1 MPLYKSL
8 DTSLQTLGIF
18 PSIRKLV
25 IAVQDVTNSATFTD
39 STTLQAD
46 LIAGATYI
54 FETLE
59 LVGSSA
65 FATAGAQSQLAY
77 TGTGTF
83 YGTRFRGGASN
94 VEPINAFL
102 SWGGSSESANGTANE
117 PAKSLFVQR
126 WGRIVTTTSGVLK
139 IQFRQATAVPNHYA
153 RLHIGSYLNVDRAA

>member
-1 MPLYKSL
+1 MPLFKSL

-18 PSIRKLV
+18 PSIRKFV

-46 LIAGATYI
+46 LIAGATYD

-83 YGTRFRGGASN
+83 YGAKFRGGASS
-94 VEPINAFL
+94 VEPINNAP
-102 SWGGSSESANGTANE
+102 SWGGSSDSVNGASNE
-117 PAKSLFVQR
+117 PTKSLLVQR
-126 WGRIVTTTSGVLK
+126 WGRIVTSTSGVLK
-139 IQFRQATAVPNHYA
+139 VQFRQSTAVAAHYA
-153 RLHIGSYLNVDRAA
+153 RLHIGSYLNVDRVA

>member
-1 MPLYKSL
+1 MPLFKSL
-8 DTSLQTLGIF
+8 DTSLQALGIF
-18 PSIRKLV
+18 PSIRKFV

-46 LIAGATYI
+46 LIAGATYD
-54 FETLE
+54 FETFE
-59 LVGSSA
+59 LIGSSA

-94 VEPINAFL
+94 VEPINNAPT
-102 SWGGSSESANGTANE
+102 WGGSGEAVNGAVNLPTQ
-117 PAKSLFVQR
+117 SLMVLR

-139 IQFRQATAVPNHYA
+139 VQFRQSTAVAAHYA
-153 RLHIGSYLNVDRAA
+153 RLHIGSYLNVDRVA

>member
-1 MPLYKSL
+1 MPLFRSL

-46 LIAGATYI
+46 LIAGATYD

-83 YGTRFRGGASN
+83 YGVRFRGSASN
-94 VEPINAFL
+94 VEPINNPPT
-102 SWGGSSESANGTANE
+102 WGGSSDSVNGAANE
-117 PAKSLFVQR
+117 PAKSLLVQR

-139 IQFRQATAVPNHYA
+139 VQFRQSTAVASHYA
-153 RLHIGSYLNVDRAA
+153 RLHIGSYLNVDRVA

>member
-8 DTSLQTLGIF
+8 DAGLQALGIF

-39 STTLQAD
+39 STALQAD
-46 LIAGATYI
+46 LIAGATYD

-94 VEPINAFL
+94 VEPINN
-102 SWGGSSESANGTANE
+102 STNWGGSSESVNGQTNA
-117 PAKSLFVQR
+117 PTQSLIVQR
-126 WGRIVTTTSGVLK
+126 RGRIVTTTSGVLK
-139 IQFRQATAVPNHYA
+139 IQFRQSTAVVAHYA
-153 RLHIGSYLNVDRAA
+153 RLLVGSYLNVDRVS

>member
-1 MPLYKSL
+1 MPLFKSL

-18 PSIRKLV
+18 PSIRKFV

-39 STTLQAD
+39 STALQAD
-46 LIAGATYI
+46 LIAGATYG

-83 YGTRFRGGASN
+83 YGVRFRGSASN
-94 VEPINAFL
+94 VEPINNSS
-102 SWGGSSESANGTANE
+102 SWGGSGDSVNGAANE
-117 PAKSLFVQR
+117 PARSLLVQR

-139 IQFRQATAVPNHYA
+139 IQFRQSTAVANHYA
-153 RLHIGSYLNVDRAA
+153 RLHIGSYLNVQRVS

>member
-1 MPLYKSL
+1 MPLFKSL

-46 LIAGATYI
+46 LIAGATYD

-83 YGTRFRGGASN
+83 YGVRLRAGISG
-94 VEPINAFL
+94 VEPINASP
-102 SWGGSSESANGTANE
+102 SWGGSGDTVNGAANE
-117 PAKSLFVQR
+117 PAKSLLVQR
-126 WGRIVTTTSGVLK
+126 LGRIVTTTSGVLK
-139 IQFRQATAVPNHYA
+139 VQFRQSTAVAAHFA
-153 RLHIGSYLNVDRAA
+153 RLHIGSYLNVHRVL

>member
-1 MPLYKSL
+1 MPLFKSL

-18 PSIRKLV
+18 PSIRKFV

-46 LIAGATYI
+46 LIAGATYN

-83 YGTRFRGGASN
+83 YGARFRGSASN
-94 VEPINAFL
+94 VEPINNSS
-102 SWGGSSESANGTANE
+102 SWGGSSDSVNGAANE
-117 PAKSLFVQR
+117 PAKSLLVQR

-139 IQFRQATAVPNHYA
+139 IQFRQSTAVAAHYA
-153 RLHIGSYLNVDRAA
+153 RLHIGSYLNVDRVA

>member
-1 MPLYKSL
+1 MPLFRSL

-46 LIAGATYI
+46 LIAGATYD

-94 VEPINAFL
+94 VEPINASP
-102 SWGGSSESANGTANE
+102 SWGGSGDTVNGAANE
-117 PAKSLFVQR
+117 PAKSLLIQR
-126 WGRIVTTTSGVLK
+126 LGRIVTTTSGVLK
-139 IQFRQATAVPNHYA
+139 VQFRQSTAVASHYA
-153 RLHIGSYLNVDRAA
+153 RLHIGSYLQVQRAS

>member
-1 MPLYKSL
+1 MPLFKSL

-18 PSIRKLV
+18 PSIRKFV

-46 LIAGATYI
+46 LIAGATYN

-59 LVGSSA
+59 LIGSSA

-83 YGTRFRGGASN
+83 YGIRFRNGASN
-94 VEPINAFL
+94 VEPINNAPT
-102 SWGGSSESANGTANE
+102 WGGSSEAVNGAVNLPTQ
-117 PAKSLFVQR
+117 SLMVKR

-139 IQFRQATAVPNHYA
+139 VQFRQSTAVASHYA
-153 RLHIGSYLNVDRAA
+153 RLHIGSYLNVERVA